1 MSILF
6 SPLDLIKEERKY
18 EPNQLRSEIKP
29 GQAVYIVEKH
39 NQKSGILTK
48 GIVKTLLTSKPT
60 HTRGIKVR
68 LVTGQVGRVQCI
80 IGKQK
85 CNKGTLKL

>member
-1 MSILF
+1 MWNSFPPLIL
-6 SPLDLIKEERKY
+6 EEKKY
-18 EPNQLRSEIKP
+18 ELNEIRSEIKP
-29 GQAVYIVEKH
+29 GQTVLIIEKH
-39 NQKSGILTK
+39 NQRSGILTK
-48 GIVKTLLTSKPT
+48 GVVKTILSPNKY

-85 CNKGTLKL
+85 CKKME